1 VTSGLNAPEPRPRR
15 LYGDELA
22 ANFGADAPAPFIVT
36 RSLPHAELAVT
47 EVRVDNPDG
56 TFSDPLPQ
64 EDAYILAYELR
75 GLRGLEYWENGRYR
89 TTYDTRPGETSITD
103 LRGEPM
109 VRFETP
115 AHCILWLVP
124 SAVLD
129 VLADNANVPR
139 IDGLPAEP
147 GVGYADETLMHLN
160 QAAIAALQRPEQVN
174 RLFVDH
180 LTLAF
185 AAHVAQAYGGM
196 QTAARLTKG
205 GLAPWQERRAKD
217 MLASDLAGETPLS
230 VIAAACG
237 LSPDHFARAFR
248 KSTGLAPHAW
258 LLQAR
263 VDRATVLLRRHELS
277 LSEIALTCGFVDQS
291 HFTRVFVRRVGV
303 TPGAWRRIVVR

>member
-1 VTSGLNAPEPRPRR
+1 MTSAVIAPGPRPRR

-22 ANFGADAPAPFIVT
+22 ANFGAEAPAPFIVT
-36 RSLPHAELAVT
+36 RSLPYAELAVT

-56 TFSDPLPQ
+56 TFSDPLPPD
-64 EDAYILAYELR
+64 DAYILAYQLR
-75 GLRGLEYWENGRYR
+75 GLRGLEYWETGRYR
-89 TTYDTRPGETSITD
+89 TTYDTRPGETFITD
-103 LRGEPM
+103 LRSEPM
-109 VRFETP
+109 VRFEAP
-115 AHCILWLVP
+115 AHCILWLLP
-124 SAVLD
+124 SAILD
-129 VLADNANVPR
+129 GLADNANVPR
-139 IDGLPAEP
+139 IGGLPHEP
-147 GVGYADETLMHLN
+147 GVGYADETLKHLN
-160 QAAIAALQRPEQVN
+160 AAAIAALQRPAQVN

-185 AAHVAQAYGGM
+185 AAHVAEAYGGM
-196 QTAARLTKG
+196 QSSARLIKG

-217 MLASDLAGETPLS
+217 MFCSDLAGETPLS

-263 VDRATVLLRRHELS
+263 VDRATVLLRNHALT

-291 HFTRVFVRRVGV
+291 HFTRVFVRRVGA
-303 TPGAWRRIVVR
+303 TPGAWRRMVER